1 MMNITIQ
8 HSSPVDYLALADD
21 GEGQGRVAVKL
32 VLKYNVYSVPQY
44 KINPMQ
50 T

>member
-21 GEGQGRVAVKL
+21 GEGQSGVAVKL
-32 VLKYNVYSVPQY
+32 VLKYNKYSVTQS
-44 KINPMQ
+44 KINPNQ